1 MQAGLLRDIIE
12 FEKRELITNEFN
24 EQMIEYKP
32 CLITKAQVIYSS
44 GTRSIENNEM
54 VVNYNPVFVIRYYH
68 AINET
73 MRIKFNNH
81 YYRIVSIEP
90 QKQYQQKRII
100 TELIN
105 E

>member
-1 MQAGLLRDIIE
+1 MQAGLLKDTIE
-12 FEKRELITNEFN
+12 FEQRDLITNEFN
-24 EQMIEYKP
+24 EQMIEYHK
-32 CLITKAQVIYSS
+32 CLTTKAQVEYSS
-44 GTRSIENNEM
+44 GARSVENNEI
-54 VVNYNPVFVIRYYH
+54 VINYNPVFVIRYYH

-81 YYRIVSIEP
+81 YYRIVSVEP

>member
-1 MQAGLLRDIIE
+1 MQSGLLRDIIE

-32 CLITKAQVIYSS
+32 CLTTKAQVIYSS
-44 GTRSIENNEM
+44 GARSVENNEI
-54 VVNYNPVFVIRYYH
+54 VINYNPVFVIRYYY
-68 AINET
+68 AINE
-73 MRIKFNNH
+73 FNNH

>member
-1 MQAGLLRDIIE
+1 MQAGQLKDIIE
-12 FEKRELITNEFN
+12 FEQRELIANQFN
-24 EQMIEYKP
+24 EQVIEYHK
-32 CLITKAQVIYSS
+32 CLTTKAQVIYSS
-44 GTRSIENNEM
+44 GARSVENNEM